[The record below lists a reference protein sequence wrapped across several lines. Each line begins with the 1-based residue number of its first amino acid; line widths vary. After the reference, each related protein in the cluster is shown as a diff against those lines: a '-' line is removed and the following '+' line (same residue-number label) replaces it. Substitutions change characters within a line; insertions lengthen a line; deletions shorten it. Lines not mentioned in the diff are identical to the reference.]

1 MVRRTATV
9 LLGAALLVLTTAGT
23 ASAASKNGKCESGEL
38 CVYRLANYTGG
49 LLDFVGDDANYT
61 NGDVFHGTTYSLDNR
76 ATSVVNN
83 DPARCVTLYQDIN
96 HAKPLITIGPR
107 SAVSHLRQLDNLASS
122 HKWTAC

>member
-1 MVRRTATV
+1 MVRRTVAV
-9 LLGAALLVLTTAGT
+9 LASALLLVLATGGT

-61 NGDVFHGTTYSLDNR
+61 NGDVFHGTTYTLDNR

-83 DPARCVTLYQDIN
+83 DPARCVTLYQDIS
-96 HAKPLITIGPR
+96 HAKPMITIGPR
-107 SAVSHLRQLDNLASS
+107 SAVSNLRLLDNLASS